1 MKKIIVTGASGF
13 IGKSFCKYL
22 LDAGLEVYGVARSAA
37 SLSAFSGNAMFHAV
51 EAGYAEYKRL
61 VDNSGIRD
69 AAAFVHFAWNGVLG
83 ERNNYRL
90 QIENIL
96 GSAEAATAAAAIG
109 AKRFVFADSAAE
121 QNVSVNPKG
130 ITGPCNHY
138 GAAKSAA
145 RHFCR
150 IIAHENAIDF
160 VGVSLSNII
169 GPPLPP
175 PPPPHTHNSLDK
187 SFTNIVI
194 KRMLKNE
201 CVDLI
206 EGRNLH
212 DFLYIDDAVRG
223 IYAAMSGGRHDEVY
237 YLGSNRLRPFRDFIV
252 EMRDV
257 LGSDSE
263 LCFGAFADTSFIDYS
278 GIYLYKLHEHTGF
291 VPQVE
296 FADGIKRTARFLAAD

>member
-22 LDAGLEVYGVARSAA
+22 LDAGLEVYGVARNAA

-51 EAGYAEYKRL
+51 EAGYAEYALLRR
-61 VDNSGIRD
+61 NSGVRD
-69 AAAFVHFAWNGVLG
+69 ADAFVHFAWNGVLG
-83 ERNNYRL
+83 ERNNYKL

-121 QNVSVNPKG
+121 QNVSVNRKG

-138 GAAKSAA
+138 GAAKAAA
-145 RHFCR
+145 RQFCR
-150 IIAHENAIDF
+150 KIAHENAF
-160 VGVSLSNII
+160 VFGGGSLPIII
-169 GPPLPP
+169 GPPFFPP
-175 PPPPHTHNSLDK
+175 PPPHNSLDK

-194 KRMLKNE
+194 KRMLKKE
-201 CVDLI
+201 RVDLI

-237 YLGSNRLRPFRDFIV
+237 YLGSNRLRPFRDFIA

-296 FADGIKRTARFLAAD
+296 FAEGIKRTACFLAGD

>member
-22 LDAGLEVYGVARSAA
+22 LDEGLEVYGVARNAA
-37 SLSAFSGNAMFHAV
+37 SMSAFSGNAMFHAV
-51 EAGYAEYKRL
+51 KAGYAEYKRL
-61 VDNSGIRD
+61 GDNSGIRD
-69 AAAFVHFAWNGVLG
+69 ADAFVHFAWNGVLG

-138 GAAKSAA
+138 GAAKASA
-145 RHFCR
+145 RQFCR

-169 GPPLPP
+169 GPPLFPSAD
-175 PPPPHTHNSLDK
+175 TNNSLDK

-194 KRMLKNE
+194 KKMLKNE
-201 CVDLI
+201 RADLI

-257 LGSDSE
+257 LGSASE
-263 LCFGAFADTSFIDYS
+263 LWFGAFADTSFIDYS

-296 FADGIKRTARFLAAD
+296 FAEGIKRTARFLARD